1 MKPHNHYF
9 EVHRPEELQVVE
21 KTILSLG
28 TQVAPRGKVTKEI
41 RNIVVKFFPECDFDP
56 AHLDDP
62 KKVTEEGKR
71 FYIRDMPFAKKR
83 ITVIRHK
90 IIFEMNETAKILN
103 EDAATRRARIIEP
116 DYAPYNIP
124 CLVANQFFRRNGA
137 LEMSVFLRSSD
148 LINVL
153 PLDIYAMQALQ
164 QDILDARAE
173 KAKVPMFNLDKGPIT
188 ALIASSHVYLLDG

>member
-9 EVHRPEELQVVE
+9 EVHKPEDLKTVE
-21 KTILSLG
+21 DTILKLG

-56 AHLDDP
+56 ANTDL
-62 KKVTEEGKR
+62 KNVTEEGKR
-71 FYIRDMPFAKKR
+71 FYIRDMQFAKKR
-83 ITVIRHK
+83 LTVIRHK

-148 LINVL
+148 LVNVL
-153 PLDIYAMQALQ
+153 PLDIYAMQGLQ
-164 QDILDARAE
+164 QDILESRAE
-173 KAKVPMFNLDKGPIT
+173 KAKVPTFNLDKGPIT
-188 ALIASSHVYLLDG
+188 ALIASSHVYLME